1 VVTGRVA
8 VLGGDGRHAARCPVG
23 WTVYASSGFA
33 GHGQRRR
40 LVAAIKAG
48 AFDVVIVLA
57 RWNGHSDIEA
67 VRRACRAAGVPVRVT
82 WTALPADGGERGG
95 AWRPSGRGHRQA
107 NGFPLLHA

>member
-1 VVTGRVA
+1 M
-8 VLGGDGRHAARCPVG
+8 G

-48 AFDVVIVLA
+48 AVDVVIILA

-67 VRRACRAAGVPVRVT
+67 VRRVCRAARVPVRVT
-82 WTALPADGGERGG
+82 WTALPGFGSERVG
-95 AWRPSGRGHRQA
+95 A
-107 NGFPLLHA
+107 

>member
-8 VLGGDGRHAARCPVG
+8 VLGGDGRHAARCPAG

-48 AFDVVIVLA
+48 AVDAVIILA
-57 RWNGHSDIEA
+57 RWNGHSDIDA
-67 VRRACRAAGVPVRVT
+67 VRRACRAAKVPVLVT
-82 WTALPADGGERGG
+82 WTALPAGV
-95 AWRPSGRGHRQA
+95 GRLGVV
-107 NGFPLLHA
+107 